1 MDRWPHSQANTRM
14 KTTKFLDQDCIYLE
28 NQALSLL
35 VTQSVGP
42 RIISLCFNGG
52 ENLFAELPD
61 FVVPRPDGKSYRF
74 YGGHRLWHA
83 PESMPRTY
91 SPDDEPVEI
100 ALTPFSLLATQP
112 LDVQTGIEKSIQ
124 IALVEDKP
132 QVIVTH
138 TLTNRGL
145 WPVECAPWAIT
156 QLKTGGVAVLPQSN
170 EPAEFLPNR
179 TLVLWPYTDIHNP
192 QVCWGN
198 RYILIQAQMQRPF
211 KLGFPNPRGWIA
223 YWLNGTLFVKHAAF
237 DSQASYY
244 DFGCSSECYCNDR
257 FIELETLGPATTIA
271 PGAAVFHTETWEL
284 YTDIPYPADE
294 DAAQAIVEE
303 LGLE

>member
-1 MDRWPHSQANTRM
+1 M
-14 KTTKFLDQDCIYLE
+14 KSTKFLDQDCVFLE
-28 NQALSLL
+28 NQALSLR

-42 RIISLCFNGG
+42 RILSLSFNGG

-61 FVVPRPDGKSYRF
+61 FVATRPDGKSFHF

-83 PESMPRTY
+83 PEDMPRTY

-100 ALTPFSLLATQP
+100 ALSPDCLLATQQVD
-112 LDVQTGIEKSIQ
+112 LQTGIEKSIE
-124 IALVEDKP
+124 ISLIEDKP

-145 WPVECAPWAIT
+145 WPIECAPWAIT
-156 QLKTGGVAVLPQSN
+156 QFKTGGVAILPQSN
-170 EPAEFLPNR
+170 EPIEFLPNR
-179 TLVLWPYTDIHNP
+179 TIVLWPYTDIQNP

-198 RYILIQAQMQRPF
+198 RSIVLRAQMQTPF

-223 YWLNGTLFVKHAAF
+223 YWLNGTLFVKHAAY
-237 DSQASYY
+237 DPQATYY

-257 FIELETLGPATTIA
+257 FIELETLGPVTTIA
-271 PGAAVFHTETWEL
+271 PGASVFHTETWEL
-284 YTDIPYPADE
+284 YRDIPCPVDE
-294 DAAQAIVEE
+294 DAAQSIVEE
-303 LGLE
+303 LGLK